1 MIDTDCIGNCKSNYH
16 TITTTTA
23 LLTVGEPIK
32 FHYIAVFF
40 YLWKPFLYSTL
51 FYVSVKY
58 SFVFCACPKQ
68 RYGFPSAYNVVFD
81 FLTWKEVFFLLLIV
95 DHHNFIFLYHYKNLL
110 ILRLKFRIQNGAI
123 SDHKANP
130 LWSTHVNCEV
140 PCIRYPGSQTN
151 TTLFPAKL
159 DAPIITECAGC
170 CNCVHAFPKMM
181 MKK

>member
-1 MIDTDCIGNCKSNYH
+1 MSLHCCFLLFIKILSVQYVFLCFCK
-16 TITTTTA
+16 IQ
-23 LLTVGEPIK
+23 PCR
-32 FHYIAVFF
+32 
-40 YLWKPFLYSTL
+40 
-51 FYVSVKY
+51 
-58 SFVFCACPKQ
+58 CACPKQ
-68 RYGFPSAYNVVFD
+68 RYGFPSAYNLAFD
-81 FLTWKEVFFLLLIV
+81 FVINDLTWKEVFFLLLIV

-151 TTLFPAKL
+151 TTLSPAKL

-181 MKK
+181 IKKNEYHPMQFIKWIIKIQHYYRNNSEI